1 MTESSQLTKLSGS
14 TKKLGQLIDK
24 ATGERKSIERNMRA
38 LKAKGLIYASPH
50 WRDGRYLYLLYP
62 LVNGK
67 PRRREYIGADPERIE
82 AAQQAI
88 ERARQYDTLNQRL
101 SSLDAAISRAAQ
113 SVASAVS
120 ELQRW

>member
-14 TKKLGQLIDK
+14 TKKLGQLIAK
-24 ATGERKSIERNMRA
+24 VTGERKGLERDMRA

-62 LVNGK
+62 LVNGE

-88 ERARQYDTLNQRL
+88 ERGQQYDHLNHRL
-101 SSLDAAISRAAQ
+101 TALNATIERASQ
-113 SVASAVS
+113 SVATAIA

>member
-62 LVNGK
+62 LVNGE

-88 ERARQYDTLNQRL
+88 ERAQQYDTLNQRL
-101 SSLDAAISRAAQ
+101 SSLDAVINRAAQ
-113 SVASAVS
+113 SIASAVS